1 MKEGKEWP
9 RGRDQKMETSLGT
22 ETREWDKGRNLDHWL
37 RLMDGEKEKGMRRGR
52 ERIACLSKG

>member
-37 RLMDGEKEKGMRRGR
+37 RLMDGRRRKE
-52 ERIACLSKG
+52 